1 MKSQVQTWEIRAFF
15 DAIKL
20 GVRPERVR
28 VMTDRDILTI
38 EEAAE
43 FLQLGKRSVYKLAK
57 AGRIPGK
64 KVLNKWRFE
73 RESLKR
79 WIREGT
85 L

>member
-1 MKSQVQTWEIRAFF
+1 MEDK
-15 DAIKL
+15 
-20 GVRPERVR
+20 
-28 VMTDRDILTI
+28 DILTI

-57 AGRIPGK
+57 SGAIPGK

-73 RESLKR
+73 RESLKK
-79 WIREGT
+79 WIREGK